1 MSDTKTPFYSEFHA
15 LDQGVRG
22 RYLEIFNEIDARPY
36 NSSGLGEA
44 LVHAYWDLV
53 QWEPRRRFEI
63 NEQRYLGMRKSIEA
77 MMANQREFIAG
88 TLGQCEWSVYAD
100 GVAELA
106 PLDLACERDW
116 SVGPIVD
123 LTDGIFGRS
132 FDVDGAI
139 AEALQR
145 AGAPDSESEMT
156 AASNAELSIRNA
168 IVREAVALGE
178 RINNPLSAVVRRAA
192 HQLAEREDGT
202 REDIFTCL
210 SALGQFGVMTM
221 ARLLIVR
228 EEIVNQAARA
238 VSSGA
243 ARESGLSLLEVD
255 STARVHAERLR
266 TESVPFAALD
276 TITRTEIREVTS
288 GFFRKRKTEQHRVQ
302 EPIAVAAWPLGISRR
317 TVDSNNGSSQDLH
330 VVLRPDGIL
339 AVARVTGGAAEI
351 IYSGSFAALQ
361 VVMLGGGTWT
371 KVDEQTSVASFPPES
386 PMSTVDGLRA
396 LMDLCARLGT
406 G

>member
-15 LDQGVRG
+15 LDQGVRA

-36 NSSGLGEA
+36 NSPGLGKA
-44 LVHAYWDLV
+44 LVDAYWDLV
-53 QWEPRRRFEI
+53 QWEPRRRFEV
-63 NEQRYLGMRKSIEA
+63 NEQRYLGMSKSIEA

-88 TLGQCEWSVYAD
+88 SLGQCEWTVYAD

-123 LTDGIFGRS
+123 LTDGVFGRS

-145 AGAPDSESEMT
+145 ADVPDSDIT

-168 IVREAVALGE
+168 IVREAVALGQ
-178 RINNPLSAVVRRAA
+178 RTNNPLAAVVRRAA
-192 HQLAEREDGT
+192 HQIAEREDCN

-210 SALGQFGVMTM
+210 SALGQFGAMTM

-228 EEIVNQAARA
+228 EEIVDHAARA

-276 TITRTEIREVTS
+276 TITRTEIREVAS
-288 GFFRKRKTEQHRVQ
+288 GFFRKRKTEEYRVQ

-317 TVDSNNGSSQDLH
+317 TVDSNNDSSQDLH

-351 IYSGSFAALQ
+351 IHSGSFAALQ
-361 VVMLGGGTWT
+361 VVMLEGGTWT
-371 KVDEQTSVASFPPES
+371 KIDEQTSVASFPPES
-386 PMSTVDGLRA
+386 PVSTVDGLRT

-406 G
+406 E